1 VFETISL
8 LKQKGEK
15 MNVQGIVKYVF
26 DNRLGKDGSANKF
39 PNFKFKVGEQE
50 IVLWSAIPH
59 PAITKGKTISVT
71 CGASKKNGS
80 LFVLTKEDKSP
91 MVQELPVNSKP
102 DTTFNVDDFE
112 SDNFNTAVTTIEK
125 QMVSSPVVSKALNK
139 DEYMFVM
146 ALAKS
151 IIESGKIDVNK
162 AEVDNLIK
170 DLKFLFK
177 VNFGN

>member
-1 VFETISL
+1 
-8 LKQKGEK
+8 
-15 MNVQGIVKYVF
+15 MNVQGVIKYVY
-26 DNRLGKDGSANKF
+26 DNRLGKDGMANKF

-50 IVLWSAIPH
+50 IVLWSSILH
-59 PAITKGKTISVT
+59 PAIAKGKNVSVT
-71 CGASKKNGS
+71 VGASKKNGS

-91 MVQELPVNSKP
+91 MIQELPTANAKP
-102 DTTFNVDDFE
+102 DVSFNVDDFE
-112 SDNFNTAVTTIEK
+112 SENFNEAVTSIEK
-125 QMVSSPVVSKALNK
+125 DMGTSPATKHFNK

-151 IIESGKIDVNK
+151 IIESGKVNVNK
-162 AEVDNLIK
+162 EEVDLLIK